1 MLRTQVAAGML
12 LRLRPDVYLAAAQWP
27 DEARDQQVVLARAEQ
42 VLHPAAVISHASAA
56 SLWGFPHPG
65 FGDWPSEGVHLP
77 RVAGARRS
85 RNGVTHHLGSLPV
98 SQVVRDAEG
107 CRVTT
112 AARTAVDLADGQALP
127 EALVLLDWAAR
138 LACEGFVAQ
147 ARRRDYRNPQHVA
160 AARELLSDAALT
172 IRSRRL
178 QPAIALVEPSRES
191 AIESLSAGHFELAGL
206 PRPLCQE
213 PIRTSFG
220 TFYPDFLWPEQR
232 LIGEADGAG
241 KYEGSDAVV
250 HEREREELLR
260 RLDYRV
266 VRWLGK
272 EIMAHPALVVERVAR
287 ELGLY

>member
-1 MLRTQVAAGML
+1 M
-12 LRLRPDVYLAAAQWP
+12 RPDVYLAAAQWP
-27 DEARDQQVVLARAEQ
+27 EGAREQQIVLARAEQ

-65 FGDWPSEGVHLP
+65 FGDWPSEGVHLT
-77 RVAGARRS
+77 RVSGARRS
-85 RNGVTHHLGSLPV
+85 REGVTHHLGALPA
-98 SQVVRDAEG
+98 SQVVRDAGG

-112 AARTAVDLADGQALP
+112 AARTAVDLADGQELP

-138 LACEGFVAQ
+138 LACEGFVTQ

-160 AARELLSDAALT
+160 AARDLLTDAART
-172 IRSRRL
+172 VRSRRL
-178 QPAIALVEPSRES
+178 EPVIALVEPSRES
-191 AIESLSAGHFELAGL
+191 AIESLSAGYFELAGL

-213 PIRTSFG
+213 PVRTSYG
-220 TFYPDFLWPEQR
+220 TLYPDFLWPEHR

-241 KYEGSDAVV
+241 KYDERNAVV
-250 HEREREELLR
+250 REREREELLR
-260 RLDYRV
+260 RLGYRV

-287 ELGLY
+287 ELGLS